1 MFIIISAADSKLDS
15 IIFENLGDENILTS
29 RNEMGQA
36 TQVAAYLDKEKPW
49 VSRMEYNALGQET
62 QRLFSN
68 NICSARDYDKAGR
81 PIFHEVSNQR
91 SKADAA
97 HQGIFGN
104 VVGWSDTLR
113 RHRYEWDVNYQ
124 LKEVTNG
131 LTKGTTVYSYDQF
144 SNLVS
149 AKESGFET
157 IFRSADI
164 VGNLYET
171 KDCSDR
177 IYGAGSRLEK
187 SCINLKEKRNK
198 YQGGYGKLITKGRQF
213 FYDEEGNLAK
223 KIEPDGGTWT
233 YRYFGNGMLREVTR
247 PDKSCVSFQYDTFGR
262 RIEKSVT
269 SIHSKGV
276 SEGRQQK
283 VIRFL
288 WNGNNLF
295 HEWEE
300 KCTVGR
306 RKTENKV
313 DFKADY
319 ILKLEKREEEKAK
332 KEAGQ
337 GENIP
342 DNLITWVFQD
352 DFIPRGKITKD
363 GNYSIISDYLGT
375 PVEAY
380 DEEGK
385 KVWERNLDIY
395 GRVKTEETLGEKN
408 FILFRFQ
415 GQYEDEEIGLYYNRF
430 RYYSP
435 EEGCY
440 TQQDPIGL
448 AGGNPTLYGYVCD
461 TNIELDLL
469 GLFKVWRN
477 LRPDEVVSDGLSA
490 KLPGRNMSIAGHL
503 MNGSRHNG
511 AQFIST
517 TTDPKVIEKWNE
529 PGQRIVMFDTDD
541 VIPDVL
547 GNKNIIDVSTPE
559 KARAAGLKRGRP
571 YSNAVSSKE
580 VLVEGRVPANKLT
593 ITCPG

>member
-1 MFIIISAADSKLDS
+1 MESLHTIIKGLWNLSNIGAENSDTRIKLERDSLGRVVKEWQDAHWISSRY
-15 IIFENLGDENILTS
+15 DEMGERIETTSSFGASILTR

-36 TQVAAYLDKEKPW
+36 AQVIAYMDKERPW
-49 VSRMEYNALGQET
+49 EAAMEYNALGQET
-62 QRLFSN
+62 SRLVSGGVY
-68 NICSARDYDKAGR
+68 SSWEYDATGR
-81 PIFHEVSNQR
+81 PISHKVNACKGDVGRPR
-91 SKADAA
+91 SSSG
-97 HQGIFGN
+97 GITGY
-104 VVGWSDTLR
+104 SEAKR
-113 RHRYEWDVNYQ
+113 RRSYEWDVNCQ
-124 LKEVTNG
+124 LKRVTNE
-131 LTKGTTVYSYDQF
+131 LTKGATIFSYDQF

-149 AKESGFET
+149 ARESGFET
-157 IFRSADI
+157 IFRTTDT
-164 VGNLYET
+164 VGNLFET
-171 KDCSDR
+171 QDNSDR
-177 IYGAGSRLEK
+177 IYGGGSRLEQ
-187 SCINLKEKRNK
+187 SGIDLKEKRNK
-198 YQGGYGKLITKGRQF
+198 YQGGYGKLVTKGRQF

-247 PDKSCVSFQYDTFGR
+247 LDKSCVSFQYDTFGR

-395 GRVKTEETLGEKN
+395 GRVKTEEALGEKN
-408 FILFRFQ
+408 LIPFRFQ
-415 GQYEDEEIGLYYNRF
+415 GQYEDEETGLYYNRF

-448 AGGNPTLYGYVCD
+448 AGGNPTIYGYVKD
-461 TNIELDLL
+461 VNIWVDVF
-469 GLFKVWRN
+469 GLHSHG
-477 LRPDEVVSDGLSA
+477 SDRS
-490 KLPGRNMSIAGHL
+490 SE
-503 MNGSRHNG
+503 
-511 AQFIST
+511 
-517 TTDPKVIEKWNE
+517 EK
-529 PGQRIVMFDTDD
+529 Q
-541 VIPDVL
+541 
-547 GNKNIIDVSTPE
+547 SHQ
-559 KARAAGLKRGRP
+559 
-571 YSNAVSSKE
+571 
-580 VLVEGRVPANKLT
+580 
-593 ITCPG
+593 

>member
-1 MFIIISAADSKLDS
+1 M
-15 IIFENLGDENILTS
+15 
-29 RNEMGQA
+29 
-36 TQVAAYLDKEKPW
+36 
-49 VSRMEYNALGQET
+49 
-62 QRLFSN
+62 
-68 NICSARDYDKAGR
+68 
-81 PIFHEVSNQR
+81 
-91 SKADAA
+91 
-97 HQGIFGN
+97 
-104 VVGWSDTLR
+104 
-113 RHRYEWDVNYQ
+113 
-124 LKEVTNG
+124 
-131 LTKGTTVYSYDQF
+131 YSYDQF

-213 FYDEEGNLAK
+213 F
-223 KIEPDGGTWT
+223 
-233 YRYFGNGMLREVTR
+233 
-247 PDKSCVSFQYDTFGR
+247 
-262 RIEKSVT
+262 
-269 SIHSKGV
+269 
-276 SEGRQQK
+276 
-283 VIRFL
+283 
-288 WNGNNLF
+288 
-295 HEWEE
+295 
-300 KCTVGR
+300 
-306 RKTENKV
+306 
-313 DFKADY
+313 
-319 ILKLEKREEEKAK
+319 
-332 KEAGQ
+332 
-337 GENIP
+337 
-342 DNLITWVFQD
+342 
-352 DFIPRGKITKD
+352 
-363 GNYSIISDYLGT
+363 
-375 PVEAY
+375 Y

-571 YSNAVSSKE
+571 HSNAVSSKE

>member
-1 MFIIISAADSKLDS
+1 MILTRIYERDYSGLVTKTNRPGGRYTRYCYDKLGRVIRTDYYDKTYENFTYNKNGALIEVENQYGKVKFERDSLGRITKEWQGRHWISNQYD
-15 IIFENLGDENILTS
+15 ELGNCIQTVSSFGANILTS

-62 QRLFSN
+62 QRQFSN
-68 NICSARDYDKAGR
+68 NICSAWDYDKAGR

-97 HQGIFGN
+97 HQGIWGN

-187 SCINLKEKRNK
+187 SGINLKEKRNK

-395 GRVKTEETLGEKN
+395 GRVKTEEALGEKN

-415 GQYEDEEIGLYYNRF
+415 GQYGDEE
-430 RYYSP
+430 
-435 EEGCY
+435 
-440 TQQDPIGL
+440 T
-448 AGGNPTLYGYVCD
+448 
-461 TNIELDLL
+461 
-469 GLFKVWRN
+469 
-477 LRPDEVVSDGLSA
+477 
-490 KLPGRNMSIAGHL
+490 
-503 MNGSRHNG
+503 
-511 AQFIST
+511 
-517 TTDPKVIEKWNE
+517 
-529 PGQRIVMFDTDD
+529 
-541 VIPDVL
+541 
-547 GNKNIIDVSTPE
+547 
-559 KARAAGLKRGRP
+559 GLKRGRP

>member
-1 MFIIISAADSKLDS
+1 M
-15 IIFENLGDENILTS
+15 
-29 RNEMGQA
+29 
-36 TQVAAYLDKEKPW
+36 
-49 VSRMEYNALGQET
+49 
-62 QRLFSN
+62 
-68 NICSARDYDKAGR
+68 
-81 PIFHEVSNQR
+81 
-91 SKADAA
+91 
-97 HQGIFGN
+97 
-104 VVGWSDTLR
+104 
-113 RHRYEWDVNYQ
+113 
-124 LKEVTNG
+124 
-131 LTKGTTVYSYDQF
+131 YSYDQF

-157 IFRSADI
+157 IFRSTDI

-223 KIEPDGGTWT
+223 KIEPGGGTWT
-233 YRYFGNGMLREVTR
+233 YLYFGNGMLREVTR

-395 GRVKTEETLGEKN
+395 GRVKTEEALGEKN
-408 FILFRFQ
+408 LIPFRFQ
-415 GQYEDEEIGLYYNRF
+415 GQYEDEETGLYYNRF

-440 TQQDPIGL
+440 TQQD
-448 AGGNPTLYGYVCD
+448 
-461 TNIELDLL
+461 
-469 GLFKVWRN
+469 
-477 LRPDEVVSDGLSA
+477 
-490 KLPGRNMSIAGHL
+490 
-503 MNGSRHNG
+503 
-511 AQFIST
+511 
-517 TTDPKVIEKWNE
+517 
-529 PGQRIVMFDTDD
+529 
-541 VIPDVL
+541 
-547 GNKNIIDVSTPE
+547 
-559 KARAAGLKRGRP
+559 
-571 YSNAVSSKE
+571 
-580 VLVEGRVPANKLT
+580 
-593 ITCPG
+593 

>member
-1 MFIIISAADSKLDS
+1 M
-15 IIFENLGDENILTS
+15 
-29 RNEMGQA
+29 
-36 TQVAAYLDKEKPW
+36 
-49 VSRMEYNALGQET
+49 
-62 QRLFSN
+62 
-68 NICSARDYDKAGR
+68 
-81 PIFHEVSNQR
+81 
-91 SKADAA
+91 
-97 HQGIFGN
+97 
-104 VVGWSDTLR
+104 
-113 RHRYEWDVNYQ
+113 
-124 LKEVTNG
+124 
-131 LTKGTTVYSYDQF
+131 YSYDQF

-157 IFRSADI
+157 IFRSTDI

-177 IYGAGSRLEK
+177 IYGAGSCLEK

-233 YRYFGNGMLREVTR
+233 YLYFGNGMLREVTR

-269 SIHSKGV
+269 SIHSKGA

-300 KCTVGR
+300 KSTVGR

-395 GRVKTEETLGEKN
+395 GRVKKEEALGEKN
-408 FILFRFQ
+408 LIPFRFQ
-415 GQYEDEEIGLYYNRF
+415 GQYEDEETELYYNRF
-430 RYYSP
+430 RYYDSQQ
-435 EEGCY
+435 GQY
-440 TQQDPIGL
+440 TQQDPIRL
-448 AGGNPTLYGYVCD
+448 AGGNPTIYG
-461 TNIELDLL
+461 
-469 GLFKVWRN
+469 
-477 LRPDEVVSDGLSA
+477 
-490 KLPGRNMSIAGHL
+490 
-503 MNGSRHNG
+503 
-511 AQFIST
+511 
-517 TTDPKVIEKWNE
+517 
-529 PGQRIVMFDTDD
+529 
-541 VIPDVL
+541 
-547 GNKNIIDVSTPE
+547 
-559 KARAAGLKRGRP
+559 
-571 YSNAVSSKE
+571 
-580 VLVEGRVPANKLT
+580 
-593 ITCPG
+593 

>member
-1 MFIIISAADSKLDS
+1 M
-15 IIFENLGDENILTS
+15 
-29 RNEMGQA
+29 
-36 TQVAAYLDKEKPW
+36 
-49 VSRMEYNALGQET
+49 
-62 QRLFSN
+62 
-68 NICSARDYDKAGR
+68 
-81 PIFHEVSNQR
+81 
-91 SKADAA
+91 
-97 HQGIFGN
+97 
-104 VVGWSDTLR
+104 
-113 RHRYEWDVNYQ
+113 
-124 LKEVTNG
+124 
-131 LTKGTTVYSYDQF
+131 YSYDQF

-213 FYDEEGNLAK
+213 F
-223 KIEPDGGTWT
+223 
-233 YRYFGNGMLREVTR
+233 
-247 PDKSCVSFQYDTFGR
+247 
-262 RIEKSVT
+262 
-269 SIHSKGV
+269 
-276 SEGRQQK
+276 
-283 VIRFL
+283 
-288 WNGNNLF
+288 
-295 HEWEE
+295 
-300 KCTVGR
+300 
-306 RKTENKV
+306 
-313 DFKADY
+313 
-319 ILKLEKREEEKAK
+319 
-332 KEAGQ
+332 
-337 GENIP
+337 
-342 DNLITWVFQD
+342 
-352 DFIPRGKITKD
+352 
-363 GNYSIISDYLGT
+363 
-375 PVEAY
+375 Y

-469 GLFKVWRN
+469 GLFKDWRN

>member
-1 MFIIISAADSKLDS
+1 
-15 IIFENLGDENILTS
+15 
-29 RNEMGQA
+29 
-36 TQVAAYLDKEKPW
+36 
-49 VSRMEYNALGQET
+49 MEYNALGQET

-68 NICSARDYDKAGR
+68 NICSAWDYDKAGR

-300 KCTVGR
+300 KSTVGR

>member
-1 MFIIISAADSKLDS
+1 M
-15 IIFENLGDENILTS
+15 
-29 RNEMGQA
+29 
-36 TQVAAYLDKEKPW
+36 
-49 VSRMEYNALGQET
+49 
-62 QRLFSN
+62 
-68 NICSARDYDKAGR
+68 
-81 PIFHEVSNQR
+81 
-91 SKADAA
+91 
-97 HQGIFGN
+97 
-104 VVGWSDTLR
+104 
-113 RHRYEWDVNYQ
+113 
-124 LKEVTNG
+124 
-131 LTKGTTVYSYDQF
+131 
-144 SNLVS
+144 
-149 AKESGFET
+149 
-157 IFRSADI
+157 
-164 VGNLYET
+164 
-171 KDCSDR
+171 
-177 IYGAGSRLEK
+177 
-187 SCINLKEKRNK
+187 KEKRNK

-233 YRYFGNGMLREVTR
+233 YLYFGNGMLREVTR

-352 DFIPRGKITKD
+352 DFIPRGKFTKD

-395 GRVKTEETLGEKN
+395 GRVKTEEALGKKN
-408 FILFRFQ
+408 FIPFRFQ
-415 GQYEDEEIGLYYNRF
+415 GQYEDEETELYYNRF
-430 RYYSP
+430 RYYDSQQ
-435 EEGCY
+435 GQY

-448 AGGNPTLYGYVCD
+448 AGGNPTLYGYVYD

-469 GLFKVWRN
+469 GLFEYYGAAEPPVRCGESHLSGLTEP
-477 LRPDEVVSDGLSA
+477 LRSL
-490 KLPGRNMSIAGHL
+490 
-503 MNGSRHNG
+503 
-511 AQFIST
+511 
-517 TTDPKVIEKWNE
+517 
-529 PGQRIVMFDTDD
+529 
-541 VIPDVL
+541 
-547 GNKNIIDVSTPE
+547 
-559 KARAAGLKRGRP
+559 
-571 YSNAVSSKE
+571 
-580 VLVEGRVPANKLT
+580 
-593 ITCPG
+593 

>member
-1 MFIIISAADSKLDS
+1 M
-15 IIFENLGDENILTS
+15 
-29 RNEMGQA
+29 
-36 TQVAAYLDKEKPW
+36 
-49 VSRMEYNALGQET
+49 
-62 QRLFSN
+62 
-68 NICSARDYDKAGR
+68 
-81 PIFHEVSNQR
+81 
-91 SKADAA
+91 
-97 HQGIFGN
+97 
-104 VVGWSDTLR
+104 
-113 RHRYEWDVNYQ
+113 
-124 LKEVTNG
+124 
-131 LTKGTTVYSYDQF
+131 YSYDQF

-157 IFRSADI
+157 IFRSTDI

-332 KEAGQ
+332 KEAEQ

-395 GRVKTEETLGEKN
+395 GRVKTEEALGEKN
-408 FILFRFQ
+408 LIPFRFQ
-415 GQYEDEEIGLYYNRF
+415 GQYEDEETGLYYNRF

-448 AGGNPTLYGYVCD
+448 AGGNPTLYGYVYD

-503 MNGSRHNG
+503 MNGSRYNG